1 MRTIIT
7 NLDGEKELVNLSEP
21 FYSGKITKIE
31 HDYSKTLIE
40 ALWIGPR
47 SGRMFAQIYRYSA
60 PAGWLTVEVDLPTF
74 LNYCDQVGI
83 DAPDSIEALEI

>member
-47 SGRMFAQIYRYSA
+47 SGRMFAQIYRKSA
-60 PAGWLTVEVDLPTF
+60 VKLRPSGRRYKACL
-74 LNYCDQVGI
+74 
-83 DAPDSIEALEI
+83 AL